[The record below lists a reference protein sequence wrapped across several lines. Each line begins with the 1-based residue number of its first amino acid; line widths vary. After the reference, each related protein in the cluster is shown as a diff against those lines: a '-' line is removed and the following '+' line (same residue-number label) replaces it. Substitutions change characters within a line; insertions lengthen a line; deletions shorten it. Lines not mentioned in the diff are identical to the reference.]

1 MKFILITLT
10 IVATAFL
17 WTACKQ
23 PKYTSDKLS
32 TKQIRW
38 GSGGGIVGKESAHIL
53 CDNGQIF
60 YRDIMAKT
68 ESAGKTK
75 GSKAKA
81 IFKSIEALGLAKMEF
96 NHPSNMYNFLEWQD
110 GDVVS
115 RVVWGDKAFPVDKSV
130 QDLFGELNGLLKK

>member
-10 IVATAFL
+10 VLATVFL
-17 WTACKQ
+17 WTACKHT
-23 PKYTSDKLS
+23 KYTTDKLPP
-32 TKQIRW
+32 KQIRW

-68 ESAGKTK
+68 ESTGKTK

-96 NHPSNMYNFLEWQD
+96 NHPSNTYNFLEWQD
-110 GDVVS
+110 GDMVS